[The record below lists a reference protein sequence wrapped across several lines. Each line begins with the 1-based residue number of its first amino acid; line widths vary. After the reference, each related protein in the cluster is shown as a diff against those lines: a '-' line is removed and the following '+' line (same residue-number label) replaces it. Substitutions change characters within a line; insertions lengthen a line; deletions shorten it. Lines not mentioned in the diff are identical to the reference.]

1 MRIKL
6 VRLGHSARV
15 VETEDGA
22 LLSEVLST
30 AEVPSQGHSISVNGL
45 GAGGSTAL
53 GDGDV
58 VTLVPKIEGG
68 C

>member
-1 MRIKL
+1 MQQRP
-6 VRLGHSARV
+6 
-15 VETEDGA
+15 

-58 VTLVPKIEGG
+58 VTLVPKVEGG